1 MTSLDLYIGIVG
13 AIVATF
19 TLLSLV
25 FKFLIMPNVYT
36 HIDKRTEQIQPDANG
51 GKSLPDIALLL
62 GELKSDLK
70 HIDIRVG
77 KIEKCLKIAE
87 KRDSN

>member
-1 MTSLDLYIGIVG
+1 MSILELYIAIVG
-13 AIVATF
+13 SLVATF
-19 TLLSLV
+19 TLLSLI

-62 GELKSDLK
+62 GELKADLK
-70 HIDIRVG
+70 HIDNRVK
-77 KIEKCLKIAE
+77 KIEKTLKISE
-87 KRDSN
+87 K